1 MTLVSVCMATYNG
14 AKYIREQVDS
24 ILNQEFVENE
34 DVELEIVVSDDGSTD
49 GTLQILESYQDARI
63 KFYHHTNH
71 KKYKYFKANRMASAN
86 FENALSQARGEYIFL
101 ADQDDVWMPFKI
113 DKSLTVLRQY
123 GGTVAAAFYFG
134 DENLKKGQTMVY
146 DHHIPFFS
154 PKAMG
159 IYGFSMGFAREEL
172 KYFLPIP
179 SHVAGHD
186 KYFQYSAMWRKS
198 LRFVDVPSAIH
209 RWSGVHNLT
218 SFGQNNMKPP
228 LLVQVYFRLVTYLS
242 VIYRSVMVRPPR

>member
-1 MTLVSVCMATYNG
+1 MLVSVCMATYNG
-14 AKYIREQVDS
+14 AKYIRGQIDS

-34 DVELEIVVSDDGSTD
+34 NVELEIVVSDDGSTD
-49 GTLQILESYQDARI
+49 NTLEILESYHDARI
-63 KFYHHTNH
+63 KIFHHANH
-71 KKYKYFKANRMASAN
+71 LKYRYFKANRMASAN
-86 FENALSQARGEYIFL
+86 FENAITKAQGEYLFL
-101 ADQDDVWMPFKI
+101 SDQDDVWFPFKI
-113 DKSLTVLRQY
+113 DKSLTVLRKH

-134 DENLKKGQTMVY
+134 DENLKIGKAMVY
-146 DHHIPFFS
+146 EHHIPFFS

-198 LRFVDVPSAIH
+198 LHFIDAPCAIH
-209 RWSGVHNLT
+209 RWSGIHNLT
-218 SFGQNNMKPP
+218 SFGKNNVVPP
-228 LLVQVYFRLVTYLS
+228 LLVQIYFRLVIYLS
-242 VIYRSVMVRPPR
+242 VIHRSMVG